1 VSDFICSTNIEI
13 QTDAEIEVEVDA
25 DVVIV
30 GSGPAGLSAAVAAKR
45 QGAGRVLVVE
55 RLPEPGGLL
64 PQCIHNGFGARL
76 FGAELTGPEYAEK
89 LIQAAETAGVEF
101 LTDAFVSAILPEH
114 KQRVTSLHSS
124 GRDAPCAVRFSSA
137 ALVPATPVKAAEKRQ
152 NVPLCTL
159 HKQNVPLCKRERGKL
174 GVRVFSPKFAGVGEI
189 TAGAVILATGCR
201 ERPIGSLSV
210 PVSITGTRPSGV
222 FTAGTA
228 QRMINLGG
236 YRVGN
241 RAVILGSGDIGLIV
255 ARRLALTGTEVMA
268 VLEQADRCGGMA
280 RNRRQC
286 LDAFDIPLMTR
297 HTIIALHGNARL
309 EAVSVAALDDQGAPV
324 PGTETLF
331 ECDTLIVS
339 VGLLPETDLLLDY
352 REKYGQEP
360 KGVFVCGNAR
370 KIRQMADDIAEDG
383 TRAGARAASYLKLL

>member
-1 VSDFICSTNIEI
+1 VSDIIRSTNIKI
-13 QTDAEIEVEVDA
+13 QTDAEIEVDADIDAYA
-25 DVVIV
+25 DVVII

-76 FGAELTGPEYAEK
+76 FGTELTGPEYAEK
-89 LIQAAETAGVEF
+89 LIQTAVAEGVEF

-114 KQRVTSLHSS
+114 KQRATSLHSS

-137 ALVPATPVKAAEKRQ
+137 AKAAEKRQ
-152 NVPLCTL
+152 NVPLCKL

-201 ERPIGSLSV
+201 ERSIGSLSA
-210 PVSITGTRPSGV
+210 PVAVTGTRPSGV

-228 QRMINLGG
+228 QRMMNRGG

-255 ARRLALTGTEVMA
+255 ARRLALTGAEVLA

-286 LDAFDIPLMTR
+286 LDAFGIPLLTR
-297 HTIIALHGNARL
+297 HTITALHGNARL
-309 EAVSVAALDDQGAPV
+309 EAVSAIALDDQGAPV

-352 REKYGQEP
+352 REKYGQDP

-383 TRAGARAASYLKLL
+383 TRAGERAASYLKLL

>member
-1 VSDFICSTNIEI
+1 ME
-13 QTDAEIEVEVDA
+13 A
-25 DVVIV
+25 DIVIV

-55 RLPEPGGLL
+55 RLSAPGGLL
-64 PQCIHNGFGARL
+64 PQCIHSGFGARL

-89 LIQAAETAGVEF
+89 LIRAAAAAGVDF
-101 LTDAFVSAILPEH
+101 LTDAFVSAILPE
-114 KQRVTSLHSS
+114 
-124 GRDAPCAVRFSSA
+124 D
-137 ALVPATPVKAAEKRQ
+137 
-152 NVPLCTL
+152 
-159 HKQNVPLCKRERGKL
+159 KL
-174 GVRVFSPKFAGVGEI
+174 RVFSPKFVGVTEI

-201 ERPIGSLSV
+201 ERPIGSLSSPIAV
-210 PVSITGTRPSGV
+210 AGTRPSGV

-228 QRMINLGG
+228 QRMINLGC

-255 ARRLALTGTEVMA
+255 SRRLALTGAEVLA
-268 VLEQADRCGGMA
+268 VVEQANRCGGMA

-286 LDAFDIPLMTR
+286 LDAFGIPLLTR
-297 HTIIALHGNARL
+297 HTITALHGNARL
-309 EAVSVAALDDQGAPV
+309 EAVSVIALDDQGASV

-339 VGLLPETDLLLDY
+339 VGLIPETDLLLDF
-352 REKYGQEP
+352 REKFGRDP
-360 KGVFVCGNAR
+360 KDVFVCGNAR

-383 TRAGARAASYLKLL
+383 RRAGERVASLL

>member
-1 VSDFICSTNIEI
+1 ME
-13 QTDAEIEVEVDA
+13 A
-25 DVVIV
+25 DIVIV
-30 GSGPAGLSAAVAAKR
+30 GSGPAGLSAAVAAKQ

-55 RLPEPGGLL
+55 RLPKPGGLL

-76 FGAELTGPEYAEK
+76 FGSELTGPVYAEK
-89 LIQAAETAGVEF
+89 LIETAVAEGVEF

-114 KQRVTSLHSS
+114 KQ
-124 GRDAPCAVRFSSA
+124 
-137 ALVPATPVKAAEKRQ
+137 
-152 NVPLCTL
+152 NVPLCKL
-159 HKQNVPLCKRERGKL
+159 HKQNVPLCKLHKQNVPLCKSEHGKL
-174 GVRVFSPKFAGVGEI
+174 WVRVFSPKYGGVTEI

-201 ERPIGSLSV
+201 ERPIGSLSA
-210 PVSITGTRPSGV
+210 PVAVTGTRPSGV

-255 ARRLALTGTEVMA
+255 ARRLALTGTEVLA

-286 LDAFDIPLMTR
+286 LDAFDIPLLTR
-297 HTIIALHGNARL
+297 HTITALHGNARL
-309 EAVSVAALDDQGAPV
+309 EAVSVLALDDRGAPV

-339 VGLLPETDLLLDY
+339 VGLIPETDLLLDY

-370 KIRQMADDIAEDG
+370 KIRQMADDIADDG
-383 TRAGARAASYLKLL
+383 TRAGERAASYLKL